1 MSISDQMILGRGYWM
16 ISMIAL
22 PRWNKIRKRMFKC
35 AFYWIYRTRMHESYL
50 SIKIAYLTFWINKI
64 NWNLLLE
71 LDNSP
76 FSSQFKWFQ
85 YWKLYCK
92 WLKTENKTK
101 VNIKVLLNM
110 INISL
115 FNGNLRLIYHPYL
128 STSLIL
134 FSTWRPYSNPMA
146 VMVKCEV
153 IWIFL
158 INNLCCIKWFFQ
170 LE

>member
-1 MSISDQMILGRGYWM
+1 MSRKFPLKSDIL
-16 ISMIAL
+16 IIFS
-22 PRWNKIRKRMFKC
+22 
-35 AFYWIYRTRMHESYL
+35 RT
-50 SIKIAYLTFWINKI
+50 FKI

-134 FSTWRPYSNPMA
+134 FSTWRPYSPFSVTARISKDKVQLCKKEHKTCYSSWKNHLIQH
-146 VMVKCEV
+146 KLLIKKIQRWIV
-153 IWIFL
+153 IFR
-158 INNLCCIKWFFQ
+158 
-170 LE
+170 